1 MTVSAEHPIKGNGLA
16 NALRDARDRLGQPDA
31 PLVIVLVTDNAELP
45 QLLRSPQRIA
55 NSKTQPYA
63 AGSAH
68 LLHPQYILRLEVRV

>member
-31 PLVIVLVTDNAELP
+31 PLVIVLVTDNAEL
-45 QLLRSPQRIA
+45 RSPQRIA

-63 AGSAH
+63 AGNAH
-68 LLHPQYILRLEVRV
+68 LLHPQYSLRLEVRV